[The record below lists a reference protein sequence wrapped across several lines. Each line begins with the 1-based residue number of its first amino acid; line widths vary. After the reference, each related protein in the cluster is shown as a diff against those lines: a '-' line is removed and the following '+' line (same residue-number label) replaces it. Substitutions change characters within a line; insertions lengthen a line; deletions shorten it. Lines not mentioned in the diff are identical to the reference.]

1 MPPRSIQKV
10 RDLMTRIC
18 SQDFRVQRCSD
29 LWESMVREEAL
40 PPPDLRIVCGD
51 SISLTCHQSVI
62 AGSSSF
68 LRELLMGVSLRN
80 GDDSIRPGDD
90 VTLFVPEVGGIFG
103 SETDIIS
110 IFCS

>member
-1 MPPRSIQKV
+1 M
-10 RDLMTRIC
+10 
-18 SQDFRVQRCSD
+18 
-29 LWESMVREEAL
+29 REETL

-68 LRELLMGVSLRN
+68 LRELLLGVSLRN

-90 VTLFVPEVGGIFG
+90 VTLFVPEAGGIFG
-103 SETDIIS
+103 SGMDNFNFVLIRPFSKNPFTAKYS
-110 IFCS
+110 T